1 MSETMNNPVAP
12 TAPQAPVM
20 PEKEK
25 QDSTYEVASQ
35 WKLMWWKFKKHKLA
49 MVAVPIIIIMYT
61 LAIFCEFF
69 SPSVPLERYSQYKNA
84 PPTRI
89 HIIDAEGKWNFP
101 FVYDLKEAM
110 DSYTFKKTF
119 TEDTSKKIPLRF
131 FAKGSDYKFWN
142 LFPASIRFLGPVEPG
157 DPFFLMGTD
166 QLGRDLFSRILYGGR
181 ISLSFCLVSIFFT
194 FLVGLA
200 LGGLSGY
207 LGGITD
213 TVVQRTIDMLMCV
226 PQIPLW
232 MALAATLPRDMQPLQ
247 MYLMMSIIMSLIGWT
262 GLARV
267 VRGKIL
273 SLREEDF
280 VMAARLS
287 GASHARVVGRHLV
300 PSFASYIIVSVTGTV
315 PAMILGE
322 TALSF
327 LGLGLQPPVVSWGVL
342 LQDAQTIETLAHHP
356 WLLWPAAFIVV
367 TVLMFNFAGD
377 GLRDAADPYK

>member
-1 MSETMNNPVAP
+1 
-12 TAPQAPVM
+12 
-20 PEKEK
+20 
-25 QDSTYEVASQ
+25 
-35 WKLMWWKFKKHKLA
+35 
-49 MVAVPIIIIMYT
+49 
-61 LAIFCEFF
+61 
-69 SPSVPLERYSQYKNA
+69 
-84 PPTRI
+84 
-89 HIIDAEGKWNFP
+89 
-101 FVYDLKEAM
+101 
-110 DSYTFKKTF
+110 
-119 TEDTSKKIPLRF
+119 
-131 FAKGSDYKFWN
+131 
-142 LFPASIRFLGPVEPG
+142 
-157 DPFFLMGTD
+157 MGTD
-166 QLGRDLFSRILYGGR
+166 ELGRDLFTRIIYGSR

-194 FLVGLA
+194 FLLGLA